1 VNSAPPRAPVSARR
15 IDSID
20 VLRGLVMALMAIDH
34 ARDFFTNARIDPLD
48 LQRTWPAL
56 FLTRWVTHLC
66 APVFLF
72 LAGTG
77 TALSMARGRS
87 TAEIARFLLTRGAW
101 LILLELT
108 LVRFGWLFNFDV
120 LNASALVIWAI
131 GWSMVALAALV
142 FLPVRYVGVFGVAM
156 IVLHNAL
163 DPVEPG
169 DLGRAAW
176 LWTILHEGGE
186 VPVPGRAE
194 LFVGYPLVP
203 WIGVMAA
210 GYAFGALIQVVETA
224 RRATLF
230 ARLGFGLIVAF
241 VALRAT
247 NLYGD
252 PRPWAPQESTLFTL
266 FSFIDCDKYPPS
278 LLYLLITLGLSF
290 VLLAAFERWPPLRFK
305 PLVVFG
311 RVPLFFYLLHLPLLH
326 LMAVQLELARGHGV
340 SWLFQNPHPPVGS
353 LLFPPEG
360 YGYGLP
366 VVYALWATA
375 LVILY
380 FPCRAFAALKERR
393 RERWLS
399 YL

>member
-1 VNSAPPRAPVSARR
+1 MTVSRR
-15 IDSID
+15 LDSID
-20 VLRGLVMALMAIDH
+20 VLRGVVMALMAIDH
-34 ARDFFTNARIDPLD
+34 ARDFFTNARFDPLD
-48 LQRTWPAL
+48 LEKTWPAL
-56 FLTRWVTHLC
+56 FLTRWITHLC

-87 TAEIARFLLTRGAW
+87 KGEIARFLLTRGLW
-101 LILLELT
+101 LVLLELT

-120 LNASALVIWAI
+120 LNATALVIWAI

-142 FLPVRYVGVFGVAM
+142 FLPVRYVGILGVAM
-156 IVLHNAL
+156 VLLHNAL

-169 DLGRAAW
+169 DLGWAAW

-186 VPVPGRAE
+186 VPIPGRAE

-210 GYAFGALIQVVETA
+210 GYAFGALVQATEA
-224 RRATLF
+224 SRRAALF
-230 ARLGFGLIVAF
+230 ARIGLGLSVAF

-247 NLYGD
+247 NVYGD
-252 PRPWAPQESTLFTL
+252 PRPWAPQQSALFTL

-278 LLYLLITLGLSF
+278 LLYLLMTLGPSLL
-290 VLLAAFERWPPLRFK
+290 LLAAFEKWPRLHWT

-311 RVPLFFYLLHLPLLH
+311 RVPLFYYLLHLIVLH
-326 LMAVQLELARGHGV
+326 AMAVVLELARGH
-340 SWLFQNPHPPVGS
+340 SAAWLFQNASPPVGS
-353 LLFPPEG
+353 LLFPPQG
-360 YGYGLP
+360 YGYSLP
-366 VVYALWATA
+366 VVYLLWAIA

-380 FPCRAFAALKERR
+380 FPCRAFAALKARR
-393 RERWLS
+393 RDRWLS

>member
-1 VNSAPPRAPVSARR
+1 
-15 IDSID
+15 
-20 VLRGLVMALMAIDH
+20 MALMAIDH
-34 ARDFFTNARIDPLD
+34 ARDFFTNARFDPLD
-48 LQRTWPAL
+48 LERTWPAL
-56 FLTRWVTHLC
+56 FLTRWITHLC
-66 APVFLF
+66 APVFVF

-77 TALSMARGRS
+77 TALSMARGKS
-87 TAEIARFLLTRGAW
+87 KGEIARFLLTRGAW

-108 LVRFGWLFNFDV
+108 LVRFGWIFNFDV

-131 GWSMVALAALV
+131 GWSMIALAALV
-142 FLPVRYVGVFGVAM
+142 FLPVRVVGAVGVAM

-163 DPVEPG
+163 DPVEPS

-186 VPVPGRAE
+186 VPIPGRAE
-194 LFVGYPLVP
+194 LMVGYPLVP

-210 GYAFGALIQVVETA
+210 GYAFGALVQATA
-224 RRATLF
+224 PGRRRALF
-230 ARLGFGLIVAF
+230 LRLGLGLSVAF
-241 VALRAT
+241 VVLRAT

-252 PRPWAPQESTLFTL
+252 PRPWAPQKSALLTL

-278 LLYLLITLGLSF
+278 LLYLLMTLGLSL
-290 VLLAAFERWPPLRFK
+290 VLLAALEHWPALHWK

-311 RVPLFFYLLHLPLLH
+311 RVPLFYYLLHLPLLH
-326 LMAVQLELARGHGV
+326 AMAVLLELARGHSV
-340 SWLFQNPHPPVGS
+340 AWLFQNPTPPVGS
-353 LLFPPEG
+353 LIFPPEG

-366 VVYALWATA
+366 VVYALWAAA

-380 FPCRAFAALKERR
+380 FPCRWFAALKERR